1 MQYPTIFCEIT
12 CSLKFRI
19 WETMQAIV
27 TKMQL
32 ENAGLLQFSGNVGH
46 FNPVANHQPIFR
58 SCKQSKKN
66 KRIEKRSNFSDLVE
80 LEHRQKKVPS
90 SLCGSNSS
98 TFILI

>member
-1 MQYPTIFCEIT
+1 MTIFFFSQLHT

-58 SCKQSKKN
+58 SCKKN

-80 LEHRQKKVPS
+80 LEHRQKKSLLRFAAQIVPHLS
-90 SLCGSNSS
+90 
-98 TFILI
+98 

>member
-1 MQYPTIFCEIT
+1 MTIFFFSQLHT

-46 FNPVANHQPIFR
+46 FNPVTNHQPIFR
-58 SCKQSKKN
+58 SCKKN
-66 KRIEKRSNFSDLVE
+66 KRIEKRSSSRDLVARARTQE
-80 LEHRQKKVPS
+80 QKSPFFAFTLRLK
-90 SLCGSNSS
+90 
-98 TFILI
+98 